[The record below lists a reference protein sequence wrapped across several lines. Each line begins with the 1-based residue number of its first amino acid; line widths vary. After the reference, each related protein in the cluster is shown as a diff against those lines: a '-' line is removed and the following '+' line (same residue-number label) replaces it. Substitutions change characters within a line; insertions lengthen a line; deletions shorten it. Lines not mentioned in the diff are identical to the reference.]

1 MDVLCD
7 SSISILLLIDSFYY
21 VYIIAQN
28 ALAFQRRSDLLSS
41 ENTYNNPEIYEI
53 NFVVIF
59 FCADTHNPA
68 LSSR

>member
-28 ALAFQRRSDLLSS
+28 ALAFQRISDLLSF
-41 ENTYNNPEIYEI
+41 ENKYKNQEI
-53 NFVVIF
+53 
-59 FCADTHNPA
+59 
-68 LSSR
+68 